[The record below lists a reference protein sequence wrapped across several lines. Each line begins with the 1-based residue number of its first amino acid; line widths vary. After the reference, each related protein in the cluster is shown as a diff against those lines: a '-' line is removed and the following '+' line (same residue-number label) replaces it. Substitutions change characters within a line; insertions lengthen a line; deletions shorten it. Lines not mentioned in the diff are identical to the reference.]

1 VALVGDGRSNREV
14 AGTRAQRAHGEKIP
28 VPHFREAGDLQPS
41 RTRALCGEPRR
52 YLASGVGRGWGR
64 IKDSTNLEGNLSRLS
79 TEPSAFET
87 DGKALYKCEE
97 PILVT
102 DSRSNSRR
110 WTVIASALLCAGLG
124 VVVMYT
130 KRNAFFSPLAVV
142 VVAAIGLAAVL
153 LQLRYYNREHTTPVQ
168 APVWLN
174 ILGVAFALAA
184 LFADFLGLGWQM
196 AQVVALGAVGS
207 FAISS
212 AMILHAFRKGRIS
225 SK

>member
-1 VALVGDGRSNREV
+1 VVPGKRS
-14 AGTRAQRAHGEKIP
+14 G
-28 VPHFREAGDLQPS
+28 S
-41 RTRALCGEPRR
+41 R
-52 YLASGVGRGWGR
+52 VGR
-64 IKDSTNLEGNLSRLS
+64 IKTRAIWKAISAGFRASR
-79 TEPSAFET
+79 SAFET

-196 AQVVALGAVGS
+196 AQVMALGAVGS